1 MSDVIQTADEKLIRP
16 ADRTEALLRIE
27 AAVREIEII
36 CDEFGM
42 DPAQWLVIG
51 GSDE

>member
-1 MSDVIQTADEKLIRP
+1 MSTHTADEKLIRP

-27 AAVREIEII
+27 SAVREIEII
-36 CDEFGM
+36 CDEFDM
-42 DPAQWLVIG
+42 DPAQWLIG